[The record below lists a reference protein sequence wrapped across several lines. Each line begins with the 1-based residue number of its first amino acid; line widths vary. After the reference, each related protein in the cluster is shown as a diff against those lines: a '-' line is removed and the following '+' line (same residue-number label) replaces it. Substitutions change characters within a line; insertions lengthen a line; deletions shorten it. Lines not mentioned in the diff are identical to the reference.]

1 MICPLLRHHV
11 QMMSAVLV
19 VPVVMTGVAVQA
31 LIVRLLAE
39 RVVLPWVAIQLLPM
53 VVINLRR
60 L

>member
-1 MICPLLRHHV
+1 
-11 QMMSAVLV
+11 
-19 VPVVMTGVAVQA
+19 MTGVAVQA